1 MKRYCF
7 YHAGCPDGFAAA
19 FSVWK
24 AFGSDARYI
33 ARGHDD
39 EPFDPMELEDA
50 AAIFVDIAPTNEEL
64 RSLSPCVDK
73 LTVLDHHV
81 SARDRYQSDEAAVQ
95 EVQDKGHEIVFDLH
109 HSGAILAWNHFFDD
123 LEAPMLLR
131 YVEDQDLWNWKLP
144 NSEEVN
150 AALASYPRRFDTWAE
165 LIERKIEDLASEGES
180 IVRSNKMQ
188 VERSLGHSHMIRID
202 EQRIEAVN
210 ATENRSAIGHALA
223 GSARFDRQWGCVY
236 RLNLDRVSATLYSIG
251 DVDVS
256 GIAAS
261 YGGGGHRNAAGFSV
275 SLKTWVAD
283 FL

>member
-109 HSGAILAWNHFFDD
+109 HSGAILAWNHFCDD

-131 YVEDQDLWNWKLP
+131 YVEDQDLWNWRLP

-223 GSARFDRQWGCVY
+223 GSARFDRQWSCVY